1 MSEAGGRN
9 GNRGDNQLRL
19 ESINRANSGARTNQG
34 ILVERFIRSRDAE
47 IFLSCSGGRQVVEL
61 RLDRR
66 EKKRSSYSRAEP
78 IIPR

>member
-9 GNRGDNQLRL
+9 GNQPDNQLRL
-19 ESINRANSGARTNQG
+19 ESINRANGGAGTNQG

-47 IFLSCSGGRQVVEL
+47 IFLSCSGGGQVVE
-61 RLDRR
+61 LDRR

-78 IIPR
+78 IMPR

>member
-47 IFLSCSGGRQVVEL
+47 FSSLVLEAAKLSS
-61 RLDRR
+61 
-66 EKKRSSYSRAEP
+66 
-78 IIPR
+78 